1 MSGVRCDACPRGCQL
16 GDHALGA
23 CRARACEDG
32 VIRPVGYGRVTS
44 VAIDPIEKKP
54 IARWHPK
61 TTVLSVGG
69 YGCNLRCPWCQ
80 NHQISQVGEF
90 DVGWRLLPASQLA
103 QMAID
108 AHKRDDRMI
117 GVAYTYNE
125 PLVCWEY
132 VRDTGVLVHE
142 AALANVLVT
151 AGCVSEKVVR
161 AVAPL
166 IDAANVDLK
175 SFSESTYRS
184 LGGDLKAVK
193 RTIGMLAQTPT
204 CHVEVTT
211 LVVPGVN
218 DTQEEVVSIA
228 RWLASLD
235 EDIVLHVTRF
245 FPAWRMRNRAPTPVS
260 RVYAL
265 ADAARQHLPNVLVG
279 NC

>member
-1 MSGVRCDACPRGCQL
+1 MSAVRCDTCPRGCLL
-16 GDHALGA
+16 GDHSHGL

-32 VIRPVGYGRVTS
+32 EIRPVGYGRVTS

-54 IARWHPK
+54 IARWHPG

-80 NHQISQVGEF
+80 NHQISQVGAS
-90 DVGWRLLPASQLA
+90 DVGWRMLPAARLA
-103 QMAID
+103 QMAVD
-108 AHKRDDRMI
+108 AHRRDDRMM

-132 VRDTGVLVHE
+132 VRDAGVLVRE
-142 AALANVLVT
+142 AGLANVLVT
-151 AGCVSEKVVR
+151 AGCVSEEVVR
-161 AVAPL
+161 EVAPL

-211 LVVPGVN
+211 LVVPGIN

-245 FPAWRMRNRAPTPVS
+245 FPAWRMRDRAPTPVN

-265 ADAARQHLPNVLVG
+265 ADAARQYLSNVLVG